1 MQCAPYITAMV
12 MGVPMIKKMIS
23 IVSLFLNVD
32 AMLVHLLFTTKHF
45 MKKVAIFL

>member
-23 IVSLFLNVD
+23 IVSLFFIVLMWGHY
-32 AMLVHLLFTTKHF
+32 APIMFK
-45 MKKVAIFL
+45 IYIG